1 MDLHHEW
8 SAGCCLLSV
17 DTTYHNFL
25 QDTSRQQEHN
35 VLILVDF
42 AIALMT
48 ILDQINRESFQRFK
62 LRIGEEILYCS
73 YRPVLDSQ
81 LHTVPSGNHKFKNF
95 ILISPCILDINIT
108 YTNEMHLF
116 IQKNTK

>member
-1 MDLHHEW
+1 MALRHEW
-8 SAGCCLLSV
+8 SAGCHLLSV
-17 DTTYHNFL
+17 NTTYHNFL
-25 QDTSRQQEHN
+25 QDASRQQEHN

-62 LRIGEEILYCS
+62 LRIGEEILYCN

-81 LHTVPSGNHKFKNF
+81 LQTVRS
-95 ILISPCILDINIT
+95 
-108 YTNEMHLF
+108 TNL
-116 IQKNTK
+116 KLK